1 MTPTREDLEL
11 YVTGNYDGDVDALE
25 RAIAEDPALA
35 AIVAEEAKLE
45 HAAARCRGGRD
56 VLPRHATRSCAA
68 SAAMRAA
75 RRCGPAA
82 TPSSACW
89 CRTRTAGC
97 TSRTMPTASRS
108 RSRSSRSCRR
118 RRPPRIAAFE
128 REAKFLRALEHPA
141 IPRFCASFEEGNGVH
156 ARYYL
161 AQELVDGHSR
171 SIGSTTTGTARPR
184 SSTSRARCSRSSSI
198 CRSLSPMVIHR
209 DIKPANLV
217 QRSDGIDRA
226 RRLRR
231 RARAR
236 HDRRLDD
243 DRHVRLHA
251 GRAARRHRRRDD
263 RLLRAR
269 RVAAPPAHAPGAV
282 AARADQDHGRTC
294 RAPLRAFL
302 DKLIATDPR
311 DRFASAKDALVALDT
326 KEALVIVPK
335 EPRARWRYAVAAAG
349 LLAVGGGMFA
359 LTHTHEEE
367 RDANM
372 VQAGAA
378 SFGTIRM
385 RLPDGVAKVIVDGQ
399 EHHAKSGDVI
409 QLVPGKHHVRVNLG
423 NGLACDDPAVDVKA
437 GSETVLD
444 CYVTAADVKPALAPD
459 DDPPRLR
466 SDNKVSWKFNKSPFH
481 DVMRLASTTCGFNVV
496 VPDHI
501 QPKITINL
509 NDVPCDQALE
519 VLLEAQGLWYVY
531 TPDAKLVRIGTRK
544 DIDDEPDDEPSRLPA
559 GKGVDVDIKLAP
571 LRDVL
576 AMIASGEKVNLVVPD
591 SIGGNVTI
599 RAVNVPWHQLFEA
612 TLAAHKLGYRYR
624 ENGKIIVIAPLDED
638 DRQNDAVA
646 PRQYSIDPPPGTGKL
661 EVRMSPDRVAK
672 IVIDGRVS
680 IVKDKQVFELAAGAH
695 TIKIIGQKKTCEHQ
709 VVIEKGESG
718 VLVCPL

>member
-11 YVTGNYDGDVDALE
+11 YVTGNYDGDIEALE
-25 RAIAEDPALA
+25 RAIAEDPKLA
-35 AIVAEEAKLE
+35 AIVAEEAKLDIVLRD
-45 HAAARCRGGRD
+45 AAATATFCPACDALVRSERCDACG
-56 VLPRHATRSCAA
+56 A
-68 SAAMRAA
+68 SARPGGYTVERVLVSNAHGRMYVA
-75 RRCGPAA
+75 RDADGKRVALKELAFVHAPSPAA
-82 TPSSACW
+82 H
-89 CRTRTAGC
+89 
-97 TSRTMPTASRS
+97 
-108 RSRSSRSCRR
+108 
-118 RRPPRIAAFE
+118 AAFE
-128 REAKFLRALEHPA
+128 REAKFLRALDHPA
-141 IPRFCASFEEGNGVH
+141 IPRFCASFEEGKGVH

-161 AQELVDGHSR
+161 AQELVE
-171 SIGSTTTGTARPR
+171 GTPLDRLDDHWYSEAEIVDI
-184 SSTSRARCSRSSSI
+184 AKQVLAI
-198 CRSLSPMVIHR
+198 LVYLQSLSPMVIHR

-217 QRSDGIDRA
+217 KRSDGSIALVDFGAAHVHGTTAGSTTIGTFGYMPVEQLAGIVDATTDCYALGATLLYLLTRQEPW
-226 RRLRR
+226 RL
-231 RARAR
+231 AQTKTTAN
-236 HDRRLDD
+236 
-243 DRHVRLHA
+243 VS
-251 GRAARRHRRRDD
+251 
-263 RLLRAR
+263 
-269 RVAAPPAHAPGAV
+269 
-282 AARADQDHGRTC
+282 
-294 RAPLRAFL
+294 APLRAFL
-302 DKLIATDPR
+302 DKLIATNPR

-326 KEALVIVPK
+326 KEALVIVAK

-385 RLPDGVAKVIVDGQ
+385 RLPDGVAKVLVDGQ

-501 QPKITINL
+501 QPKVTINL

-519 VLLEAQGLWYVY
+519 VLLEAQGLLYVY

-544 DIDDEPDDEPSRLPA
+544 DIDDETDDEPSRLPA

-638 DRQNDAVA
+638 DRQHDAVA

-661 EVRMSPDRVAK
+661 EVQMSPDKVAK

-680 IVKDKQVFELAAGAH
+680 IVKDKQVLELAAGMH
-695 TIKIIGQKKTCEHQ
+695 TIKIIGQKKTCEQQ